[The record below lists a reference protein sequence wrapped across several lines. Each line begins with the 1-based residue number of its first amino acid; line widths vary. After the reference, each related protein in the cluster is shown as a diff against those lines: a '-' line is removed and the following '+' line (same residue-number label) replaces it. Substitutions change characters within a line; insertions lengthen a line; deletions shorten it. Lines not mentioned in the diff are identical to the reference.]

1 MKTRKVKVTTLITN
15 VVEHI
20 SVVEIP
26 FDETNESIVRDIEGK
41 ISPANEQTLEKD
53 LYDASAK
60 VVSIVDF
67 NSAATEE

>member
-20 SVVEIP
+20 SVVEITV
-26 FDETNESIVRDIEGK
+26 DETNESVIRDIEGK
-41 ISPANEQTLEKD
+41 ISSANEQTLEKE

-67 NSAATEE
+67 